1 LVIGYL
7 DDETQ
12 RSKKMAVVLRMKMFG
27 TKKKPF
33 YRIVA
38 MTKSEK
44 RDGKALEE
52 LGYYDPKKGKNQVAL
67 DRERVEY
74 WLKNG
79 AIPSETVKSILKRLE
94 G

>member
-1 LVIGYL
+1 M
-7 DDETQ
+7 
-12 RSKKMAVVLRMKMFG
+12 SVVLRLKRFG

-38 MTKSEK
+38 MTKAKK
-44 RDGKALEE
+44 RDGRALEE
-52 LGYYDPKKGKNQVAL
+52 VGYYDPKKGHNQVAL

-79 AIPSETVKSILKRLE
+79 AKPSATVKSILKRLE
-94 G
+94 I

>member
-1 LVIGYL
+1 
-7 DDETQ
+7 
-12 RSKKMAVVLRMKMFG
+12 MAVVLRLKMFG

-38 MTKSEK
+38 MTKSKK

-52 LGYYDPKKGKNQVAL
+52 LGHYDPKRGKDQVAL
-67 DRERVEY
+67 DRERIEY

-79 AIPSETVKSILKRLE
+79 AKPSETVKSILKRIE
-94 G
+94 I

>member
-1 LVIGYL
+1 M
-7 DDETQ
+7 
-12 RSKKMAVVLRMKMFG
+12 SVVLRLKVFG

-38 MTKSEK
+38 MTKSTK

-52 LGYYDPKKGKNQVAL
+52 LGHYDPKKGKEQVTL
-67 DRERVEY
+67 DRGRVEY

-79 AIPSETVKSILKRLE
+79 ALPSDTVKSIIKRLE
-94 G
+94 I

>member
-1 LVIGYL
+1 MSVVIRL
-7 DDETQ
+7 
-12 RSKKMAVVLRMKMFG
+12 KRMG

-44 RDGKALEE
+44 RDGKAIEE
-52 LGYYDPKKGKNQVAL
+52 LGHYDPKKGKENIEV
-67 DRERVEY
+67 DNVRVDY

-79 AIPSETVKSILKRLE
+79 AVPSATVKSIIKRAN

>member
-1 LVIGYL
+1 
-7 DDETQ
+7 
-12 RSKKMAVVLRMKMFG
+12 MAVVLRLKTFG
-27 TKKKPF
+27 SKKRPF

-38 MTKSEK
+38 INKSTQ

-52 LGYYDPKKGKNQVAL
+52 LGYYDPKKGSDKIAL

-79 AIPSETVKSILKRLE
+79 AKPSPTVKSIFKRLDI
-94 G
+94 

>member
-1 LVIGYL
+1 MLVKGGN
-7 DDETQ
+7 E
-12 RSKKMAVVLRMKMFG
+12 MAVVLRLKLFG
-27 TKKKPF
+27 TKKRPF

-38 MTKSEK
+38 MTKSKK

-52 LGYYDPKKGKNQVAL
+52 LGYYDPKKGKDNMAL

-79 AIPSETVKSILKRLE
+79 ALPSDTVKSMIKRLE
-94 G
+94 IAD

>member
-1 LVIGYL
+1 
-7 DDETQ
+7 
-12 RSKKMAVVLRMKMFG
+12 MAVVLRLKVFG

-38 MTKSEK
+38 MSKPTK

-52 LGYYDPKKGKNQVAL
+52 LGHYDPKKGMDQVAL

-74 WLKNG
+74 WLSKG
-79 AIPSETVKSILKRLE
+79 AKPSETVKSIIKRLE
-94 G
+94 I

>member
-1 LVIGYL
+1 
-7 DDETQ
+7 
-12 RSKKMAVVLRMKMFG
+12 MAVVLRLKTFG

-38 MTKSEK
+38 ITKSTK
-44 RDGKALEE
+44 RDGKTLEE
-52 LGYYDPKKGKNQVAL
+52 LGYYDPRKGKDQIAL

-79 AIPSETVKSILKRLE
+79 AQPSETVRSIIKRLE
-94 G
+94 I

>member
-1 LVIGYL
+1 
-7 DDETQ
+7 
-12 RSKKMAVVLRMKMFG
+12 MAVVLRLKAFG

-38 MTKSEK
+38 MTKSTK

-52 LGYYDPKKGKNQVAL
+52 LGFYDPKRGRDQVGL
-67 DRERVEY
+67 DRARVEY

-79 AIPSETVKSILKRLE
+79 AKPSETVKSILKRLE
-94 G
+94 I

>member
-1 LVIGYL
+1 M
-7 DDETQ
+7 
-12 RSKKMAVVLRMKMFG
+12 SVVLRLKVFG

-38 MTKSEK
+38 MTKSTK
-44 RDGKALEE
+44 RDGRALEE
-52 LGYYDPKKGKNQVAL
+52 LGSYDPKKGRDQVTL

-74 WLKNG
+74 WLKAG
-79 AIPSETVKSILKRLE
+79 AKPSETVKSIIKRLD

>member
-1 LVIGYL
+1 
-7 DDETQ
+7 
-12 RSKKMAVVLRMKMFG
+12 MAVVLRLKKMG
-27 TKKKPF
+27 SKKRPF

-38 MTKSEK
+38 MTKSKK

-52 LGYYDPKKGKNQVAL
+52 LGHYDPKKGQNEVAL

-79 AIPSETVKSILKRLE
+79 AKPSETVKSILKRL
-94 G
+94 GG

>member
-1 LVIGYL
+1 
-7 DDETQ
+7 
-12 RSKKMAVVLRMKMFG
+12 MAVVLRLKVFG

-38 MTKSEK
+38 MTKSKK

-52 LGYYDPKKGKNQVAL
+52 LGFYDPKKGQDQVGL

-79 AIPSETVKSILKRLE
+79 AQPSDTVRSIIERLDD
-94 G
+94 

>member
-1 LVIGYL
+1 
-7 DDETQ
+7 
-12 RSKKMAVVLRMKMFG
+12 MAVVLRLKIFG

-38 MTKSEK
+38 MTKSTK
-44 RDGKALEE
+44 RDGRALEE
-52 LGYYDPKKGKNQVAL
+52 LGYYDPKKGRDQVGM

-79 AIPSETVKSILKRLE
+79 AKPSETVKSILKRLE
-94 G
+94 I

>member
-1 LVIGYL
+1 M
-7 DDETQ
+7 
-12 RSKKMAVVLRMKMFG
+12 SVVLRLKRMG

-44 RDGKALEE
+44 RDGRAIEE
-52 LGYYDPKKGKNQVAL
+52 LGHYDPKKGKDAVDI
-67 DRERVEY
+67 DRVRVDY

-79 AIPSETVKSILKRLE
+79 ARPSDTVKSIISRVD